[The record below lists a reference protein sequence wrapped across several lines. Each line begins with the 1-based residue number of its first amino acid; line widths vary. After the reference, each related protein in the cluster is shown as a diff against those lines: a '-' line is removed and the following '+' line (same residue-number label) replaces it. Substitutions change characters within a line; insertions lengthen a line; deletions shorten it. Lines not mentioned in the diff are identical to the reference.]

1 MAFVV
6 AQPYGFTFLKERRIC
21 TALRMRTFVHVDI
34 SYRVHMNQSVL
45 DKLHD
50 RSLVA
55 AVTHDNTR
63 IWLLNEDGDEP
74 VCVVSRDEPDTRH
87 VRSAQER
94 HGHASEL
101 AEVPY
106 FTELAAVLSVAS
118 NVVLVGHGTGKA
130 NTVNRFL
137 DHLETHREAL
147 RERIAATGKANVTAM
162 TGAQIIQEAR
172 RKWSQAEH

>member
-1 MAFVV
+1 
-6 AQPYGFTFLKERRIC
+6 
-21 TALRMRTFVHVDI
+21 MRTFVFIVCF
-34 SYRVHMNQSVL
+34 YRECMNQNVL

-55 AVTHDNTR
+55 AMTHDNTR
-63 IWLLNEDGDEP
+63 IWLLNEEGEEP
-74 VCVVSRDEPDTRH
+74 VCVVDRDQPDTRH

-147 RERIAATGKANVTAM
+147 RDRIAATGNADITAM

-172 RKWSQAEH
+172 RKWAKAQH